1 MLLTAAVS
9 PGPVFAIPTL
19 KSPMFAPPMFAL
31 PMLPKPT
38 FELPRFALPRFAL
51 PTLNWPRFARPA
63 LKVDPFGPRS
73 TPVRSAPTLESPER
87 LAGVAKSAALVL

>member
-1 MLLTAAVS
+1 
-9 PGPVFAIPTL
+9 
-19 KSPMFAPPMFAL
+19 
-31 PMLPKPT
+31 MLPKPT
-38 FELPRFALPRFAL
+38 FELPRFALPRFALPRFAL

>member
-38 FELPRFALPRFAL
+38 FELPRFA
-51 PTLNWPRFARPA
+51 RPA

-73 TPVRSAPTLESPER
+73 TPVRSAPTLERPER